1 MNEVYERWGD
11 KRARKYGD
19 ERKSGD
25 SKASYNILAVVLK
38 HIAFRVFALKHFL
51 KHARPPGSR
60 MIGLCGFGARNESE
74 KRASSLETSIFVR
87 N

>member
-1 MNEVYERWGD
+1 MYERWGD

-19 ERKSGD
+19 ERKLGD

-38 HIAFRVFALKHFL
+38 HIAFRVFALKHIL

-60 MIGLCGFGARNESE
+60 MIGICGSGARNEYE
-74 KRASSLETSIFVR
+74 TLASSLETSIFVH